1 MASAVPEEFSKHLEC
16 AVCMEQFKEP
26 KVLPC
31 LHTYCTVCL
40 EKLVKKQQSD
50 HVITCPECRRDTKI
64 IDGDVGKLQSNF
76 WVNNFMSLL
85 SIEEKGSS
93 GNALPCENCNTGDQA
108 VSRCTECSVN
118 MCDFCVTAH
127 RRVNATS
134 GHQILSISEVQKLGS
149 KALAKPSFCEKH
161 TSETLKLFCITCQ
174 ETICEDCTIV
184 DHREHKYNFVVDVA
198 EKERKVLQV
207 TLTKAKN
214 KELAVSKG
222 LEAVQ
227 VMKQLVQGKVL
238 EVNNAVDEF
247 FNEQVKALEYYRAN
261 LKHEVATQG
270 QGRLVQLEEQSRVL
284 SSFLAQLKNSVE
296 SVTQAMADGNDVTV
310 LTIKNQLSQRLT
322 QLNSA
327 NIKCKPCQNE
337 YFKLQ
342 LHETIWDVKKMPTV
356 RYKSVDPQ
364 KCTVSIVGGEEGV
377 MYRTLAGQNV
387 QFALTMK
394 DREVELGEPHVAASV
409 AERGGSEEALPVL
422 ANGDGSYT
430 FSYCPKCTGTFT
442 LSVTLD
448 GQEVLGSPFKWEA
461 YSVLPTDVNTN
472 LACEQV
478 LWWGDQAI
486 QPLGGG
492 LRKSNGAR
500 RRVNDVTAFTDG
512 KYCWRLGL
520 DNSNYDY
527 NVEIGVMARV
537 SGMFSAKWS
546 WECGGGYEGCYRSD
560 GEWSSITTT
569 EINDK
574 FTVFL
579 NFETQTLRIYNNRS
593 KETEIF
599 TDVSGNEL
607 VAVTTG
613 TRVLQLE

>member
-1 MASAVPEEFSKHLEC
+1 
-16 AVCMEQFKEP
+16 
-26 KVLPC
+26 
-31 LHTYCTVCL
+31 
-40 EKLVKKQQSD
+40 
-50 HVITCPECRRDTKI
+50 
-64 IDGDVGKLQSNF
+64 
-76 WVNNFMSLL
+76 MSLL

-93 GNALPCENCNTGDQA
+93 VKVLPCENCNTGDQA

-134 GHQILSISEVQKLGS
+134 GHQILSTSEVQKLGS

-227 VMKQLVQGKVL
+227 VMKQLVQSKVL

-364 KCTVSIVGGEEGV
+364 KCMVSIVGGEEGV

-387 QFALTMK
+387 QFALTIK
-394 DREVELGEPHVAASV
+394 DKEVELGEPHVAASV

-472 LACEQV
+472 PACEQV

-492 LRKSNGAR
+492 LCKSKGAR

-599 TDVSGNEL
+599 TDVSGNEV

-613 TRVLQLE
+613 TRVLQQE